1 MKPTTRRKFLKQTGA
16 GALATAVA
24 PMATGHA
31 AVTISSAVG
40 AKIPAHRALDLPGV
54 HGYADHHSIQAGATL
69 RFHVS
74 NTVPCHLSI
83 HRLGHPGRTP
93 REDIEVKAFPQT
105 SPNSQAIH
113 PGSYIHIPRNL
124 PKPIHALTVECWV
137 RPWNLSQLQGIISQE
152 DKEDERGWALGIGKG
167 GYVGFFLGDGVS
179 PDEAVIHRT
188 QEGVVSKLRWFHI
201 VARWDG
207 RTKEVWV
214 NGKLE
219 GQWPFEGMCD
229 PGPHPL
235 RIGAM
240 GEKGATTR
248 LLDGDIAMPAVYLRA
263 LTPEEIQR
271 RFADRG
277 LSPAIGDGVA
287 GCWHLAEEIGDR
299 VADVSG
305 QNRPGRII
313 NHATWMIGGPSFD
326 SSKVPRYGAYDPSK
340 DPERGHGLRLA
351 SDDLYDCR
359 WEPTHAWKIPAS
371 AKPGVYVARLRYNLD
386 TKAEEYPITF
396 LVRKAPLRRKAPILV
411 LCSTSTWLAYNSA
424 AFAHNLPEG
433 LFLTTEG
440 HDNSHPEAPAYS
452 CYRDHHSGQPS
463 YQFGTRM
470 PWPCA
475 GPDVLYSSRET
486 GYSHLTRAERFL
498 HGWLEDSGYDY
509 DVAGDIDLH
518 RDASLL
524 EGYRTVILNGHSEYW
539 SLDARQNLDRY
550 LRKGGTSIVLSGNT
564 LFWRTTFNQDAS
576 IMECRKYDER
586 IGGRHDASIGE
597 LFHSHDRR
605 RGSLLR
611 ECGLPAWSVIG
622 LECCGWGSVE
632 TNDAG
637 LYHVTQASH
646 PLFHAPE
653 ETGLKAGDT
662 FGSAPGGKSH
672 KAVGHEYDVRLGR
685 LLSMTP
691 SFPEGMEIPQEPAGI
706 TTLAEGKRASH
717 RALDYLTQPTV
728 SPEGIVAEMI
738 LWERPQGGRVFHA
751 GAIGAGW
758 ALSVDPK
765 FQILMRNVLHA
776 FGIHR
781 PRSRSS
787 NAPRSA

>member
-1 MKPTTRRKFLKQTGA
+1 MKPTTRRKFLTQTGA
-16 GALATAVA
+16 GALATAIA
-24 PMATGHA
+24 PMASSHSVA
-31 AVTISSAVG
+31 AIPSPTAAS
-40 AKIPAHRALDLPGV
+40 IPAHRALDLPGV
-54 HGYADHHSIQAGATL
+54 HAYADHHSIQAGATI

-74 NTVPCHLSI
+74 STVPSQLSI
-83 HRLGHPGRTP
+83 HRLGHPERTP
-93 REDIEVKAFPQT
+93 RQDIEVKTFPQT
-105 SPNSQAIH
+105 SPKPQAIH
-113 PGSYIHIPRNL
+113 PGSYIYIPRNL
-124 PKPIHALTVECWV
+124 PAPLRALTLECWV
-137 RPWNLSQLQGIISQE
+137 RPWNLSRLQGIISQE

-167 GYVGFFLGDGVS
+167 GYVGFFLGDGRS

-188 QEGVVSKLRWFHI
+188 HEGVISRLSWFHL

-207 RTKEVWV
+207 VTKEIWV

-219 GQWPFEGMCD
+219 GQWRFEGIGD

-240 GEKGATTR
+240 GEKGAATR
-248 LLDGDIAMPAVYLRA
+248 LLDGDVAMPVIYQRA
-263 LTPEEIQR
+263 LSAEEIQQ

-277 LSPAIGDGVA
+277 LTPPTGEDVV
-287 GCWHLAEEIGDR
+287 GCWPLAEEVGDR
-299 VADVSG
+299 VRDSSG
-305 QNRPGRII
+305 HHRVGRII

-326 SSKVPRYGAYDPSK
+326 SSKVPRYGTYDPSN
-340 DPERGHGLRLA
+340 DPDRGHGLRLA

-359 WEPTHAWKIPAS
+359 WEPTHAWRIPRTAQ
-371 AKPGVYVARLRYNLD
+371 PGVYVARLRYSLGGKD
-386 TKAEEYPITF
+386 EEYPVTF
-396 LVRKAPLRRKAPILV
+396 LVRKSPLRRKAPILV

-440 HDNSHPEAPAYS
+440 HQNSHPEAPAYS

-486 GYSHLTRAERFL
+486 GYSHLARAERFL
-498 HGWLEDSGYDY
+498 HAWLEESGYEY
-509 DVAGDIDLH
+509 DVAGDLDLH
-518 RDASLL
+518 RDPKLL

-539 SLDARQNLDRY
+539 SFEACQNLDRY
-550 LRKGGTSIVLSGNT
+550 LSRGGTSLVLSGNT
-564 LFWRTTFNQDAS
+564 LFWRTTFNRDGTV
-576 IMECRKYDER
+576 MECRKYDER

-597 LFHSHDRR
+597 LFHSHDGR

-611 ECGLPAWSVIG
+611 ECGMPAWSIIG

-632 TNDAG
+632 SKDAG
-637 LYHVTQASH
+637 LYHVTEANH
-646 PLFHAPE
+646 PLFHSPE
-653 ETGLKAGDT
+653 ETGLQLGST

-672 KAVGHEYDVRLGR
+672 KAVGHEYDVRLGT
-685 LLSMTP
+685 LLGMTP
-691 SFPEGMEIPQEPAGI
+691 TLPAGMNLPKEPVGI
-706 TTLAEGKRASH
+706 TTLAQGKRTSH
-717 RALDYLTQPTV
+717 QALDYLTQPTV

-765 FQILMRNVLHA
+765 LQILLRNVLHS
-776 FGIHR
+776 FGIPYLKR
-781 PRSRSS
+781 GDSRKTKPS
-787 NAPRSA
+787 